1 MEGTMT
7 ITATGIVSGIDSK
20 SIIAQLVSV
29 KGIPI
34 DQMVSDKKKL
44 ESVNSA
50 YTTLASRVDDLKTAA
65 DALRTTSGF
74 ASFSASSSDTTIV
87 DAVADTTAT
96 ANSSVIVV
104 SALAKSHK
112 IAADGVASATTV
124 VASAPGSFNFTVGS
138 GTMQSVA
145 VDATTTVTGLSD
157 AINALNSGVSSSVV
171 NDGTSY
177 RLVLTAKSTGTTN
190 AVTINQNDTT
200 LAFNT
205 TLQAAQDAAFTVD
218 GLAVT
223 RSSNTVSDVLTGVTL
238 TLKSANASAPVTV
251 TSTRDVGEIEK
262 KVVAL
267 VDRYNA
273 VMSYIKSNNRYNIDT
288 KSGGP
293 LFGDAVARS
302 ISDEVSRIMTSSVT
316 GLPSTMNRLLQ
327 AGVTRD
333 STGVMSLDST
343 KLKDALN
350 TNYDGVVN
358 LFVEGTSTS
367 GFGKLIFDLT
377 SSITNSVDGRIT
389 KKKEGI
395 SNHIASMTTH
405 ITDKERELATYEA
418 SLRVRFTF
426 LESTLSGLKAQGN
439 FLTAGGF

>member
-1 MEGTMT
+1 
-7 ITATGIVSGIDSK
+7 
-20 SIIAQLVSV
+20 
-29 KGIPI
+29 
-34 DQMVSDKKKL
+34 
-44 ESVNSA
+44 
-50 YTTLASRVDDLKTAA
+50 
-65 DALRTTSGF
+65 
-74 ASFSASSSDTTIV
+74 
-87 DAVADTTAT
+87 
-96 ANSSVIVV
+96 
-104 SALAKSHK
+104 
-112 IAADGVASATTV
+112 
-124 VASAPGSFNFTVGS
+124 
-138 GTMQSVA
+138 MQSIT

-157 AINALNSGVSSSVV
+157 AINALNAGVSSSVV

-190 AVTINQNDTT
+190 AVTINQNNTT

-262 KVVAL
+262 KVVAI

-273 VMSYIKSNNRYNIDT
+273 VMSYIKTNNRYNVDT
-288 KSGGP
+288 KSGGT

-302 ISDEVSRIMTSSVT
+302 ISDEVSRIMTSSVS

-367 GFGKLIFDLT
+367 GFGKLIFDLA
-377 SSITNSVDGRIT
+377 SSITDSVDGRIT
-389 KKKEGI
+389 RKKEGL
-395 SNHIASMTTH
+395 SNHIASITTH
-405 ITDKERELATYEA
+405 ITDKERELAAYEA
-418 SLRVRFTF
+418 ALRVRFTF
-426 LESTLSGLKAQGN
+426 LESTLSGIKAQGN